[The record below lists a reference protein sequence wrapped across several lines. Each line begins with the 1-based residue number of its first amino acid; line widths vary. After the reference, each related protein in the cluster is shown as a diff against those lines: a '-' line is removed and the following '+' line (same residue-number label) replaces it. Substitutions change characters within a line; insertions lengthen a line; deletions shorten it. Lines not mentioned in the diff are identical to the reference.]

1 MKEIKRKREEEDVVS
16 EEVVK
21 RGKKRDRNERWRK
34 LNELR
39 YNI

>member
-1 MKEIKRKREEEDVVS
+1 MKEIKRKREEEDVVN

-21 RGKKRDRNERWRK
+21 RGKKRDKNERWRK